1 MNHALIPLAAA
12 ETRIA
17 LRSPLLCLLTLLTAT
32 GRTLATWHEM
42 PNWSVATVDTATST
56 LLVGAAVMLAANL
69 ATLRD
74 RRADAVEL
82 TGPLPVRPQTRTL
95 AVLLAYPPVAMVYAA
110 IAMGVQLAGMLV
122 GSRPIGHFDTRELLS
137 GVLLVGLMAVL
148 GTAVGRWAP
157 NLFAAPVG
165 ILLFFWTLMQFPQSW
180 LLPVVPYLKLAIE
193 PVRPPAWHLVYV
205 TALILVAGTAALLR
219 HSRPLGLVLASV
231 GSAAAVA
238 VATVMTLHSPAAAA
252 AARVGDLRKTTRSVT
267 AGADHC
273 ETYDTTR
280 YCAFPSYA
288 GWIPLWRGSVE
299 PVVAA
304 VPTAFRRRLPDVTQR
319 AETGTFDPAVTDRS
333 VLTTTSWGRNGA
345 GQDSRRALAAQMA
358 AAATGFPWGTRHGA
372 GPAGCDASGQ
382 ARTVVALWLIG
393 QTEEPLPATSTRMSV
408 RTDGG
413 DLSDREVPTSDLGA
427 VRYGQAELAYARR
440 LMARSEARER
450 IRANWSALTD
460 PATTVD
466 QALPLLRLDR
476 TAASR
481 TPEGTPCD

>member
-17 LRSPLLCLLTLLTAT
+17 LRSPLLWLLTLLTAT
-32 GRTLATWHEM
+32 GRTLATWQEM
-42 PNWSVATVDTATST
+42 PNWSVATVDTATSA
-56 LLVGAAVMLAANL
+56 LLVGAAAMLAANL

-95 AVLLAYPPVAMVYAA
+95 AVLLAYPPVAMAYAA

-122 GSRPIGHFDTRELLS
+122 GSRPIGHLDIRELLS

-219 HSRPLGLVLASV
+219 HSRSLGLVLASV

-252 AARVGDLRKTTRSVT
+252 AALAGDLRK
-267 AGADHC
+267 
-273 ETYDTTR
+273 
-280 YCAFPSYA
+280 
-288 GWIPLWRGSVE
+288 
-299 PVVAA
+299 
-304 VPTAFRRRLPDVTQR
+304 TQR

-440 LMARSEARER
+440 LMARPEARER
-450 IRANWSALTD
+450 VRANWSALTD